1 MIIEIPN
8 KLSFLN
14 KYNNNNKSFLTKLGG
29 YKDGGYVVDY
39 VSILNSK
46 ILVSGGVGSNVRF
59 ESDFVDIKGKPLKVI
74 LIDPTVSIFRM
85 ILRAIYHFFKENQSG
100 FRSFSEIFNYLY
112 FRKKC
117 KLINKFLNSSFDLNA
132 LFKKELFEDYGNIF
146 LKLDIE
152 GSEYDLL
159 DNIIENSTKLTGIC
173 IEFHALNIDKNV
185 SELKEFL
192 ERLNFDII
200 NISINETCINTEGYP
215 EILEISLSP
224 KRSETRTKTE
234 LDYFY
239 LQNSNSLD
247 LEMVVFKY

>member
-1 MIIEIPN
+1 MLIEIPN
-8 KLSFLN
+8 KLSFLK
-14 KYNNNNKSFLTKLGG
+14 KYINSKAFLTKLGG

-39 VSILNSK
+39 VSILNSE

-59 ESDFVDIKGKPLKVI
+59 ESDFVDIKGESLKVI

-85 ILRAIYHFFKENQSG
+85 IFRATYHFFKKNQSG
-100 FRSFSEIFNYLY
+100 FRSFSEIFNYFY
-112 FRKKC
+112 FRKKG
-117 KLINKFLNSSFDLNA
+117 KLISKFLNSSFDLNV
-132 LFKKELFEDYGNIF
+132 LFEVELNEECKNVF

-159 DNIIENSTKLTGIC
+159 DSIIEKSLNLTGVC
-173 IEFHALNIDKNV
+173 IEFHGLDIDKNV
-185 SELKEFL
+185 VKLEYFL

-200 NISINETCINTEGYP
+200 NISINETCINSEGYP

-224 KRSETRTKTE
+224 KRNESLSKNE
-234 LDYFY
+234 LDYYY

-247 LEMVVFKY
+247 LEMVIFKY